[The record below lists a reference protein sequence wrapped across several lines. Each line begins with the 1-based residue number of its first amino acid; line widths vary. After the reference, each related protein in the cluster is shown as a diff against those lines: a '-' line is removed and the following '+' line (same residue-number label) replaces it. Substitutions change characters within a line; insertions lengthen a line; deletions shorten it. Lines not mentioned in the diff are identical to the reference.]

1 MKQIWLKLK
10 WSITRIHHYK
20 YWIVGG
26 IFLILI
32 SFFDENNLVKRFEN
46 ERRIH
51 HLEDEIQ
58 NYQKIVQNNL
68 EKINELKTN
77 NANLEK
83 FARETYGM
91 KKTNEDVYIIKEK

>member
-1 MKQIWLKLK
+1 M
-10 WSITRIHHYK
+10 
-20 YWIVGG
+20 GG
-26 IFLILI
+26 IFLVVI

-46 ERRIH
+46 EQKIH
-51 HLEDEIQ
+51 HLEDEIDK
-58 NYQKIVQNNL
+58 YRKIVQNNV

-91 KKTNEDVYIIKEK
+91 KRANEDVYIIKEK